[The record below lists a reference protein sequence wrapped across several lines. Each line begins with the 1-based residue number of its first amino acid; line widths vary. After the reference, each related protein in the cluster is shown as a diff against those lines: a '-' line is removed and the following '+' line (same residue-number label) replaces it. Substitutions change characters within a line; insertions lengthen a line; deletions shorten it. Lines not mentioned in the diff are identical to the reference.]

1 MKTKELSIIIYNIV
15 VILSVMYATQ
25 PLQPLLAKEFDVSIV
40 KSSQFTAVIMLFLA
54 IAPIIYGYILERVS
68 AKRVLLIA
76 SAILI
81 ITNTFL
87 SFTNTYEMFL
97 TIRTI
102 EAMVIPAILTSSMS
116 ILANIDK
123 KNVKL
128 NMSIYVASTVFGG
141 LVGRVFSGYIATYFG
156 WQMVFLSLSFAS
168 LVGLFLIL
176 RLNYD
181 AQAHLTK
188 ATIKD
193 ITQILKDKRFVVIY
207 LLMFSIFFV
216 FVGVLNILPFRLIEL
231 DPSTSESQIGLLY
244 LGYGVGIVVSLYIH
258 RIINFFNKEM
268 RAILFGIVIFLIS
281 TTLYVI
287 ENPLIIFLNVFLFC
301 LGMFIVH
308 TVSTRIANSLKESQK
323 SLTSGMYLSFYY
335 IGGTVGS
342 IIPPMFYQT
351 FGWNNT
357 IYLCMFLLF
366 IIFIFVYLNRK
377 IFKAYN

>member
-15 VILSVMYATQ
+15 VVLSVMYATQ
-25 PLQPLLAKEFDVSIV
+25 PLQPLLAKEFEVSIV

-54 IAPIIYGYILERVS
+54 IAPIIYGYILERVN
-68 AKRVLLIA
+68 AKRVLLTA
-76 SAILI
+76 SLILAV
-81 ITNTFL
+81 TNTFL
-87 SFTNTYEMFL
+87 SFSTSYEMFL

-102 EAMVIPAILTSSMS
+102 EAIVIPAILTSSMS

-123 KNVKL
+123 VNVKL

-141 LVGRVFSGYIATYFG
+141 LVGRVFSGYIATYFS

-168 LVGLFLIL
+168 LIGLFLIT

-193 ITQILKDKRFVVIY
+193 ITHILKDKRFFVIY

-216 FVGVLNILPFRLIEL
+216 FAGVLNILPFRLKEL
-231 DPSTSESQIGLLY
+231 DPSASESQIGLLY
-244 LGYGVGIVVSLYIH
+244 LGYGVGIVVSLFIH
-258 RIINFFNKEM
+258 KIIKFFDKEM
-268 RAILFGIVIFLIS
+268 KTILFGIVIFIIS
-281 TTLYVI
+281 TSLYIV
-287 ENPLIIFLNVFLFC
+287 ENPFILFLNVFLFC
-301 LGMFIVH
+301 LGMFTVH

-342 IIPPMFYQT
+342 IIPPMFYELY
-351 FGWNNT
+351 GWNNT

>member
-1 MKTKELSIIIYNIV
+1 
-15 VILSVMYATQ
+15 MYATQ
-25 PLQPLLAKEFDVSIV
+25 PLQPLLAKEFEVSIV

-54 IAPIIYGYILERVS
+54 IAPIIYGYILERVN

-76 SAILI
+76 SIILI

-87 SFTNTYEMFL
+87 SFSTSYEMFL

-102 EAMVIPAILTSSMS
+102 EAVVIPAILTSSMS

-123 KNVKL
+123 ENVKL

-141 LVGRVFSGYIATYFG
+141 LVGRVFSGYIASYYS

-168 LVGLFLIL
+168 LIGLFLIT

-188 ATIKD
+188 ATVKD
-193 ITQILKDKRFVVIY
+193 ITQILRDKRFLVIY

-216 FVGVLNILPFRLIEL
+216 FVGVLNILPFRLKEL

-268 RAILFGIVIFLIS
+268 RAILFGIAIFFIS
-281 TTLYVI
+281 TLLYVV
-287 ENPLIIFLNVFLFC
+287 EDPLIIFLNVFLFC

-323 SLTSGMYLSFYY
+323 SLTSGMYLTFYY

-342 IIPPMFYQT
+342 IIPPMFYQLY
-351 FGWNNT
+351 GWDKT

-366 IIFIFVYLNRK
+366 VIFIFVYLNRK

>member
-1 MKTKELSIIIYNIV
+1 
-15 VILSVMYATQ
+15 MYATQ

-54 IAPIIYGYILERVS
+54 VAPIIYGYILERIN
-68 AKRVLLIA
+68 AKRVLIIA
-76 SAILI
+76 SVILA

-87 SFTNTYEMFL
+87 SFTTSYEMFL
-97 TIRTI
+97 AIRTI
-102 EAMVIPAILTSSMS
+102 EAIVIPAILTSSMS

-123 KNVKL
+123 ENVKL

-168 LVGLFLIL
+168 LIGLFLIT

-188 ATIKD
+188 ATLND
-193 ITQILKDKRFVVIY
+193 ISQILRDKRFTVIY

-216 FVGVLNILPFRLIEL
+216 FVGVLNILPFRLKEL

-268 RAILFGIVIFLIS
+268 RAILFGIAIFFIS
-281 TTLYVI
+281 TLLYVVS
-287 ENPLIIFLNVFLFC
+287 NPLIIFLNVFLFC

-308 TVSTRIANSLKESQK
+308 TVSTRIANSLKQTQK
-323 SLTSGMYLSFYY
+323 ALTSGMYLTFYY

-342 IIPPMFYQT
+342 IIPPMFYQLY
-351 FGWNNT
+351 GWNNT